1 MAFNGS
7 GTFILPTGNPVVSNT
22 LITAA
27 TQNTTMTD
35 VANGLSNC
43 VTKDGQTTLTA
54 NLPMAGKKLTG
65 LGAGTASGD
74 SVRYDELQLKAPID
88 SPTFT
93 GNVTLPST
101 TTAPGFITLGDGA
114 SAIQLQTQ
122 TGFVTGGTSTAYTLS
137 TTTPLATFTASID
150 VSGNMTVTSVSTGT
164 IVVGMRI
171 TGTGIVG
178 GSYVTGGSGLSWT
191 TNVTAVVASTTIT
204 GTVGLIPKERVRVN
218 FNLSSGVAPTLSI
231 NGTTAKN
238 LKQFNASGS
247 KIPAIVYS
255 GQLADVEYDG
265 TDYVVLDS
273 IQPLGQLAPLGV
285 TQSAGQMIVTLNPTT
300 IDFRNSST
308 DVTSANTVT
317 TLSVTTAINLT
328 IPATATLGTASA
340 LESKLLVLAI
350 NNGGTV
356 ELAVCNI
363 WNNIYLNEAT
373 TINTSIL
380 NTSSTSATTN
390 YSTAARTGVNFR
402 VIGILT
408 STQTI
413 AGTWASLPTIQSGGA
428 WTPLVNQ
435 LTTVYKSE
443 TGTNLNVDFKNIPP
457 WVKKITISYSNL
469 YVSAGTNDIAIQIGS
484 SGTAI
489 VTNYAGSYTQFGT
502 ATSLISSPGTKGW
515 PITNVTTPT
524 SATGTIFTGKAEI
537 ILAHESPPS
546 YVFTSSFSRIDSAAM
561 GMSNGNIVNATV
573 TKLDMIRITTNVA
586 TPTNQYINGDISLTY
601 E

>member
-247 KIPAIVYS
+247 KVPAIVYS

-300 IDFRNSST
+300 IDFRNLST

-356 ELAVCNI
+356 ELAICNI
-363 WNNIYLNEAT
+363 WNNTNLNEAS

-428 WTPLVNQ
+428 WTPLVNN
-435 LTTVYKSE
+435 LTS
-443 TGTNLNVDFKNIPP
+443 GTAVSTTTLTDTIDMLNVPP
-457 WVKKITISYSNL
+457 WVKKITIMFNG
-469 YVSAGTNDIAIQIGS
+469 VSTD
-484 SGTAI
+484 GTATKLI
-489 VTNYAGSYTQFGT
+489 RLLYAGSTPKTTGYRSSSARFNSTSSNEASETTAFIINSIVAADDLYGT
-502 ATSLISSPGTKGW
+502 FTL
-515 PITNVTTPT
+515 TNVSGNVWVGNGGVTYAAGSIFCVGGVDLGAKLTGIRLT
-524 SATGTIFTGKAEI
+524 S
-537 ILAHESPPS
+537 
-546 YVFTSSFSRIDSAAM
+546 
-561 GMSNGNIVNATV
+561 
-573 TKLDMIRITTNVA
+573 TNVFDA
-586 TPTNQYINGDISLTY
+586 GSINIMY

>member
-1 MAFNGS
+1 
-7 GTFILPTGNPVVSNT
+7 
-22 LITAA
+22 
-27 TQNTTMTD
+27 
-35 VANGLSNC
+35 
-43 VTKDGQTTLTA
+43 
-54 NLPMAGKKLTG
+54 MAGKKLTG

-114 SAIQLQTQ
+114 AAIQLQTQ

-328 IPATATLGTASA
+328 IPATATLGTAST

-350 NNGGTV
+350 NNSGTV
-356 ELAVCNI
+356 ELAICNI

-413 AGTWASLPTIQSGGA
+413 AGTWALLPTIQSGGA
-428 WTPLVNQ
+428 WTPLVNYP
-435 LTTVYKSE
+435 TTVPTIAST
-443 TGTNLNVDFKNIPP
+443 TGKTIDFVNIPP
-457 WVKKITISYSNL
+457 WARRITIMLNG
-469 YVSAGTNDIAIQIGS
+469 VSTSGTSDIIVRIGATNVPETSGYLGSAVQSS
-484 SGTAI
+484 SGAGVPGSNATDNGFCIASSVSNGSIHHGI
-489 VTNYAGSYTQFGT
+489 VTLNTSSSPLLLAGSQTW
-502 ATSLISSPGTKGW
+502 ISSSILSRSDASASVTGSGSKT
-515 PITNVTTPT
+515 ITGVLGIVRVTTYN
-524 SATGTIFTGKAEI
+524 GTDDFDAGAI
-537 ILAHESPPS
+537 
-546 YVFTSSFSRIDSAAM
+546 
-561 GMSNGNIVNATV
+561 NI
-573 TKLDMIRITTNVA
+573 M
-586 TPTNQYINGDISLTY
+586 Y